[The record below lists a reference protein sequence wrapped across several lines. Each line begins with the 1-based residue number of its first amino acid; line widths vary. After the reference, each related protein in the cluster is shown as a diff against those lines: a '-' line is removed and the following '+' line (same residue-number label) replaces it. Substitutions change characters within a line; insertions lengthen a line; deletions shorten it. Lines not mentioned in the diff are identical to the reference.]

1 MSVKQ
6 VFKNRKFPRLVIA
19 GLAGTLAFY
28 IAAFVDMAITG
39 VPLDISVVLGQIVA
53 GEHESAHTIGHLFH
67 IANGIG
73 LTLFFGY
80 VFLPIS
86 TKIMKGR
93 IWLQGIIYGV
103 IVTATTVWLGMLPAL
118 GAGIAGLNIAPEV
131 PAMTMFRHIVFGAVI
146 GILAKP
152 VLEKKLEKIQTGER
166 KKQK

>member
-1 MSVKQ
+1 MSVQ
-6 VFKNRKFPRLVIA
+6 QIFKNQKFSRLVIT
-19 GLAGTLAFY
+19 GLVGTFAFY

-53 GEHESAHTIGHLFH
+53 GEHESAQIIGHVFH

-86 TKIMKGR
+86 TRIMKDR
-93 IWLQGIIYGV
+93 IWIQGIIFGV
-103 IVTATTVWLGMLPAL
+103 IVTATTVWLGLLPAL

-131 PAMTMFRHIVFGAVI
+131 PAMTMFRHIIFGAVI

-152 VLEKKLEKIQTGER
+152 LMEAR
-166 KKQK
+166 K

>member
-1 MSVKQ
+1 MSVQ
-6 VFKNRKFPRLVIA
+6 QTIKNQKFPRLVIA
-19 GLAGTLAFY
+19 GLLGTFAFY

-39 VPLDISVVLGQIVA
+39 IPLDISVVLGQIVA
-53 GEHESAHTIGHLFH
+53 GEHESAYSIGHVFH

-86 TKIMKGR
+86 TKIMKSR
-93 IWLQGIIYGV
+93 LWIQGIIFGV
-103 IVTATTVWLGMLPAL
+103 IVTATTVWLGLLPAL

-146 GILAKP
+146 GIMAKP
-152 VLEKKLEKIQTGER
+152 IMEAKK
-166 KKQK
+166 